1 VNLEPELVALLAVA
15 ASSVS
20 LLLLG
25 IVAWIRHSRRSRQP
39 VETIPEETFDSLL
52 EAARR
57 QTLDNPRVTAD
68 VVKLWMRA

>member
-1 VNLEPELVALLAVA
+1 MSLPAVGVWALPA
-15 ASSVS
+15 

-25 IVAWIRHSRRSRQP
+25 IVAWIRQSRRSRQP

-52 EAARR
+52 ETARR

-68 VVKLWMRA
+68 VLKLWMRA